1 MYTLEVETTKG
12 KQKETIYEIHELSF
26 LDKLLSCKDSSK
38 RGVHYLD
45 IPCAFDIETTNIY
58 EKDETGKPKK
68 EPRPYAFMYHWQFC
82 FDDQVV
88 FGRRWESFQDLLK
101 ALEKNLNLN
110 SKNRLVVWVHN
121 LPFEWTFIKDFI
133 EYEDGFFKD
142 ERAPLKI
149 VTKGGIE
156 FRCSYALSNMSL
168 QKFCENEIDVIHY
181 KLADT
186 YDYEKIRTPAT
197 PMTSED
203 AQEVDNILRGGFD
216 RLSLKECYS
225 LLVIPGNVFQ
235 DKVSLLQWA
244 KIAFKYKVM
253 LITDHAD
260 EYSFDDLFANTEGYK
275 DSDIELQNVIVT
287 ANWLV
292 GRESE
297 KLSENEKESA
307 AFYIASSGALAGK
320 LYDES
325 ASMAQGAGGKKYG
338 TLDGVKGVKLDL
350 LKSEIASLMDNQ
362 VIPMVYSEGR
372 VMAFNNSTL
381 YNGDNTAMKEYPIV
395 RVFDWVKKVL
405 MNFVHEVALENWD
418 PYNSPKNLKSK
429 IQAFLN
435 DYKGYGNLFQNYE
448 IKEPTQD
455 PVTKR
460 ITCDIS
466 LTPFYSAK
474 NFIIKVAA
482 DKKDKDAQMA

>member
-1 MYTLEVETTKG
+1 MAELEVK
-12 KQKETIYEIHELSF
+12 KQAVAEQAPVASASENKNTAE
-26 LDKLLSCKDSSK
+26 LLSAFGGFNAIRGFMPDADNLNPAKKAAKAVFLTDKRFKDKREGLINDIKGWLEILEEGHTTATEFVDACKAKEEKQQKVLSQAITDALFATANMERSYRALDSFFK
-38 RGVHYLD
+38 T
-45 IPCAFDIETTNIY
+45 ANA
-58 EKDETGKPKK
+58 EK
-68 EPRPYAFMYHWQFC
+68 
-82 FDDQVV
+82 V
-88 FGRRWESFQDLLK
+88 
-101 ALEKNLNLN
+101 KNLRIIN
-110 SKNRLVVWVHN
+110 VY
-121 LPFEWTFIKDFI
+121 KDDI
-133 EYEDGFFKD
+133 ADPDSGF
-142 ERAPLKI
+142 A
-149 VTKGGIE
+149 G
-156 FRCSYALSNMSL
+156 
-168 QKFCENEIDVIHY
+168 
-181 KLADT
+181 
-186 YDYEKIRTPAT
+186 
-197 PMTSED
+197 
-203 AQEVDNILRGGFD
+203 EVDAILRGGFD
-216 RLSLKECYS
+216 RLSLKDCYS
-225 LLVIPGNVFQ
+225 LLVVPGNVFQ

-253 LITDHAD
+253 LLTDHAD
-260 EYSFDDLFANTEGYK
+260 EYSFDDLFSNTEGYK
-275 DSDIELQNVIVT
+275 DSDIELQNVIMT
-287 ANWLV
+287 ANWIV

-297 KLSENEKESA
+297 KLSDDEKEQP
-307 AFYIASSGALAGK
+307 AFFISSSSALAGK

-338 TLDGVKGVKLDL
+338 TIDGVKGVRLDL

-372 VMAFNNSTL
+372 VIAFNNATL

-405 MNFVHEVALENWD
+405 MNYVHEVALENWD
-418 PYNSPKNLKSK
+418 PYNSPKNLKAK

-455 PVTKR
+455 PITKR

-482 DKKDKDAQMA
+482 DKKDKETQMS

>member
-1 MYTLEVETTKG
+1 MAETEAKKAIITEQAAGAEVRSAEKKDT
-12 KQKETIYEIHELSF
+12 S
-26 LDKLLSCKDSSK
+26 KLLSAFGGFNAVRGFMPDADNLNPAKKAAKAVFLSDKRFKDKRETLINDIKGWLEILDEGHGSATEFVDACKAKEEKFTGVLSQGITDALYATQNLERSYRSLDSFFK
-38 RGVHYLD
+38 T
-45 IPCAFDIETTNIY
+45 ANA
-58 EKDETGKPKK
+58 EK
-68 EPRPYAFMYHWQFC
+68 
-82 FDDQVV
+82 V
-88 FGRRWESFQDLLK
+88 
-101 ALEKNLNLN
+101 KNLRVIN
-110 SKNRLVVWVHN
+110 VY
-121 LPFEWTFIKDFI
+121 KDDI
-133 EYEDGFFKD
+133 ADDDSGF
-142 ERAPLKI
+142 
-149 VTKGGIE
+149 
-156 FRCSYALSNMSL
+156 
-168 QKFCENEIDVIHY
+168 
-181 KLADT
+181 
-186 YDYEKIRTPAT
+186 
-197 PMTSED
+197 
-203 AQEVDNILRGGFD
+203 AQEVDNTLRGGFD
-216 RLSLKECYS
+216 RLSLKDCYS
-225 LLVIPGNVFQ
+225 LMVVPGNVFQ

-275 DSDIELQNVIVT
+275 DSDIELQNVIMT

-292 GRESE
+292 GREAE
-297 KLSENEKESA
+297 KLSEDEKENA
-307 AFYIASSGALAGK
+307 AFYIAGSGALAGK

-418 PYNSPKNLKSK
+418 PYNSPKNLKAK

-474 NFIIKVAA
+474 NFVIKVAA
-482 DKKDKDAQMA
+482 DKKDKEAQMA

>member
-1 MYTLEVETTKG
+1 MAETEVKKAIITEQSAGAEVRSEEKRDA
-12 KQKETIYEIHELSF
+12 S
-26 LDKLLSCKDSSK
+26 KLLSTFGGFNAVRGFMPDADNLNPTKKAAKAVFLSDKRFKEKRESLVNDIKGWLEILNENHGSATEFVDACKAKEDWFQRVLSQGITDALNATANLERSYRSLDSFFK
-38 RGVHYLD
+38 T
-45 IPCAFDIETTNIY
+45 ANA
-58 EKDETGKPKK
+58 EK
-68 EPRPYAFMYHWQFC
+68 
-82 FDDQVV
+82 V
-88 FGRRWESFQDLLK
+88 
-101 ALEKNLNLN
+101 KNLRIINVFK
-110 SKNRLVVWVHN
+110 SD
-121 LPFEWTFIKDFI
+121 IADA
-133 EYEDGFFKD
+133 DSGF
-142 ERAPLKI
+142 
-149 VTKGGIE
+149 
-156 FRCSYALSNMSL
+156 
-168 QKFCENEIDVIHY
+168 
-181 KLADT
+181 
-186 YDYEKIRTPAT
+186 
-197 PMTSED
+197 

-287 ANWLV
+287 ANWIV

-297 KLSENEKESA
+297 KLSEDEKESA
-307 AFYIASSGALAGK
+307 AFYIAASGALAGK

-381 YNGDNTAMKEYPIV
+381 YNGDNAAMKEYPIV

>member
-1 MYTLEVETTKG
+1 MAELEVK
-12 KQKETIYEIHELSF
+12 KQAVAEQAPVASTSENKNTAE
-26 LDKLLSCKDSSK
+26 LLSAFGGFNAVRGFMPDADNLNPAKKAAKAVFLTDKRFKDKREGLINDIKGWLEILEEGHESATEFVDACKAKEEKQQKVLSQAITDALFATANLERSYRALDSFFK
-38 RGVHYLD
+38 T
-45 IPCAFDIETTNIY
+45 ANA
-58 EKDETGKPKK
+58 EK
-68 EPRPYAFMYHWQFC
+68 
-82 FDDQVV
+82 V
-88 FGRRWESFQDLLK
+88 
-101 ALEKNLNLN
+101 KNLRIIN
-110 SKNRLVVWVHN
+110 VY
-121 LPFEWTFIKDFI
+121 KDDI
-133 EYEDGFFKD
+133 ADPDSGF
-142 ERAPLKI
+142 A
-149 VTKGGIE
+149 G
-156 FRCSYALSNMSL
+156 
-168 QKFCENEIDVIHY
+168 
-181 KLADT
+181 
-186 YDYEKIRTPAT
+186 
-197 PMTSED
+197 
-203 AQEVDNILRGGFD
+203 EVDAILRGGFD
-216 RLSLKECYS
+216 RLSLKDCYS
-225 LLVIPGNVFQ
+225 LLVVPGNVFQ

-253 LITDHAD
+253 LLTDHAD
-260 EYSFDDLFANTEGYK
+260 EYSFDDLFSNTEGYK
-275 DSDIELQNVIVT
+275 DSDIELQNVIMT
-287 ANWLV
+287 ANWIV

-297 KLSENEKESA
+297 KLSDDEKEQPAFFISSSA
-307 AFYIASSGALAGK
+307 ALAGK

-338 TLDGVKGVKLDL
+338 TIDGVKGVRLDL

-372 VMAFNNSTL
+372 VIAFNNATL

-405 MNFVHEVALENWD
+405 MNYVHEVALENWD
-418 PYNSPKNLKSK
+418 PYNSPKNLKAK

-455 PVTKR
+455 PITKR

-482 DKKDKDAQMA
+482 DKKDKETQMS